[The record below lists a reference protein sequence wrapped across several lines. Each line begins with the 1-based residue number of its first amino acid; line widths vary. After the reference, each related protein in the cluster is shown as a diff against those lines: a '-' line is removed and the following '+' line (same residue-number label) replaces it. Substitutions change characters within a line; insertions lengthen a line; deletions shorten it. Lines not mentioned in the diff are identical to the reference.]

1 MRLTPTQIDTI
12 NSTAQAVLGE
22 GARVWLYG
30 SRLDDDRRGGDIDLL
45 IESVPKASVMDK
57 ARIKYQLETA
67 LALPV
72 DVLAAAISGEP
83 SNFEA
88 IARKKAV
95 LLRQEPSKVHA

>member
-22 GARVWLYG
+22 RARVWLYG
-30 SRLDDDRRGGDIDLL
+30 SRLDDDLRGGDNDLL

-72 DVLAAAISGEP
+72 DVLAAAIGGE
-83 SNFEA
+83 SSTFEA
-88 IARKKAV
+88 IVRKKAV
-95 LLRQEPSKVHA
+95 LLTTAKAEV